1 MDIQRFS
8 DLEIAPEYKYL
19 SSTMILICMGRFL
32 DTVIML
38 IVDTMH
44 SPIPV
49 EHWLQPVLQS

>member
-1 MDIQRFS
+1 VDIQRLS
-8 DLEIAPEYKYL
+8 DLEIAPEYQYL
-19 SSTMILICMGRFL
+19 TSIIILICMGRFL